1 MTESQINTLSAMIA
15 NVLDQDLS
23 EIGNEIEEKLRD
35 ELSSI
40 LQVTRLQRR

>member
-1 MTESQINTLSAMIA
+1 MIA